1 MSSRTRAI
9 VLAIT
14 APVVVFAIVGGL
26 LGTVMAR
33 EDTYQHLK
41 IFDDVVS
48 LISSNYVEPV
58 NIDKVMRGAMNGLVD
73 SLDPDSAYLSP
84 DEVKQA
90 EGGAPA
96 PAGDLGI
103 ELTRQY
109 YLRVLAARDNS
120 PAAKAGL
127 RTGDYVRAI
136 NDIPTRD
143 MSVWQ
148 GMRALRGAVGSKVTL
163 TIFRGNAADPHV
175 VSMTR
180 EALSPL
186 DVTGRIAA
194 PGVGYVRVSSIGP
207 RTADQMKSQIA
218 EVGKNGATKLV
229 IDIRRTASGSY
240 DQGIALA
247 RLFVAKG
254 TLALRETKGA
264 PAKDTIAANPGDG
277 AVTLPAVVLM
287 DNGTSGAAEL
297 FASALNGN
305 QRADLV
311 GEHTIGR
318 TGIQKLV
325 KLPGGSGLWLTTVR
339 YLTPAGT
346 PLHEKGLEP
355 TVSVEGPE
363 VEFGQPAPSTDTALE
378 KAIEHVQLAPVAA
391 AARVARVTTPVWLA
405 EKKAA

>member
-391 AARVARVTTPVWLA
+391 AARVARVAPVLLA